1 MLTSR
6 LCPLPRSSS
15 QIGESSNTVRDFGHT
30 KVDGITGKEGTISTV
45 YCVDGSE
52 NPVDCVTGADGTLQA
67 PDGAH
72 THGSSTTPDQGGWFN
87 HSDWMQDDQ
96 MASDD
101 FVSGGTG
108 MYGHFAIHTPYWVR
122 IEAACVM
129 LQVCISWD
137 RHTTCSHL

>member
-6 LCPLPRSSS
+6 LCPLRSSS

-30 KVDGITGKEGTISTV
+30 KTDGVTGKEGTISNI
-45 YCVDGSE
+45 YCHDANNNTIDCAVDANGDLQPPADVPGS
-52 NPVDCVTGADGTLQA
+52 
-67 PDGAH
+67 H
-72 THGSSTTPDQGGWFN
+72 THGSSSTPDQGGWFN

-108 MYGHFAIHTPYWVR
+108 MFGHWAIHTPYWVR
-122 IEAACVM
+122 TEA
-129 LQVCISWD
+129 VC
-137 RHTTCSHL
+137 CFEVA